1 MPNKYKLIQ
10 LQTMQQPLKVS
21 DIYVAI
27 HAYIATLVFIFVEIS
42 TYVAN
47 STIAMF
53 MWLRHIV
60 QLYILSCD

>member
-53 MWLRHIV
+53 M
-60 QLYILSCD
+60 